1 MDLLFHRY
9 ASPFPLLDEL
19 ILSGDFSDFI
29 NAFMEGQEA
38 EMQWEYYLA
47 KVFDKSFNEFKEE
60 MKSGSREMTEADL
73 ETTIQDSMSLSMNFI
88 PE

>member
-9 ASPFPLLDEL
+9 ASPFSLLDEL

-29 NAFMEGQEA
+29 RVFMEGRDS

-47 KVFDKSFNEFKEE
+47 KVFDKSFNEFVEE
-60 MKSGSREMTEADL
+60 LKGNREMTETDL
-73 ETTIQDSMSLSMNFI
+73 ETTIQDSMSLTMNFI
-88 PE
+88 PEQ